1 MAFDLLL
8 RNARLPDGAV
18 ADIGVA
24 DGKIAAIGPALAGDA
39 GEVIDCGGRL
49 VSPGFVETH
58 IHLDKTCTIDRC
70 QCETQRFPHGAMER
84 TRAIKSSFT
93 VEDVTGRARRTL
105 EKCISHGTTLMRTH
119 AEVDPGVGLRGFE
132 GVKALVEQYKWAID
146 IEICV
151 MPQEGLLNNPGTE
164 QLMVAALKNGA
175 TVIGAAPTYDSDS
188 SAQVRRIFEL
198 AREFDVDIDM
208 HVDSGSSAQHLD
220 TRLVC
225 ELTEK
230 YGWGGRVACGHLTKL
245 SVMPLPELDE
255 MAKRM
260 ADAGVALTVLPAT
273 DLYLGGRDKDHR
285 VERSVA
291 DANRLHRLGVT
302 CCISSNNILNA
313 FTPLGDGQLIRMA
326 NLYANVIQH
335 AMPEDLAETWQFFTS
350 QSAKIMRRRDYGIA
364 VGNPADLVVVDAPDT
379 VSAIREIAPVLMG
392 FKRGR
397 RSFTRTPVVLHKP
410 N

>member
-1 MAFDLLL
+1 MGFDLVL
-8 RNARLPDGAV
+8 RDARLADGTAT
-18 ADIGVA
+18 DIGVQH
-24 DGKIAAIGPALAGDA
+24 GRIAAIAPGLPTEGA
-39 GEVIDCGGRL
+39 EVEDCLGRL

-70 QCETQRFPHGAMER
+70 PCETQRFPHGAMQR
-84 TRAIKSSFT
+84 VSDIKHSFT
-93 VEDVTGRARRTL
+93 VEDVTSRARRTL
-105 EKCISHGTTLMRTH
+105 EKCISHGAMVMRTH
-119 AEVDPGVGLRGFE
+119 AEVDPKVGLRGFE
-132 GVKALVEQYKWAID
+132 GVKALVEAYKWAID

-151 MPQEGLLNNPGTE
+151 MPQEGMLNNPGTE
-164 QLMVAALKNGA
+164 ALMIQALRNGA
-175 TVIGAAPTYDSDS
+175 RVIGAAPTYDSDS

-225 ELTEK
+225 ELTEH

-260 ADAGVALTVLPAT
+260 AGAGVALTVLPST
-273 DLYLGGRDKDHR
+273 DLYLGGRERDHR

-291 DANRLHRLGVT
+291 DANRLHRLGVL
-302 CCISSNNILNA
+302 CSISSNNILNA
-313 FTPLGDGQLIRMA
+313 FTPLGDGQLIRQA

-335 AMPEDLAETWQFFTS
+335 AMPDDLQDTWKFFTS
-350 QSAKIMRRRDYGIA
+350 NSAKLMRRGDYGIA
-364 VGNPADLVVVDAPDT
+364 VGNPADLAVIDAPDP
-379 VSAIREIAPVLMG
+379 VAAIREIAPVLTG

-397 RSFTRTPVVLHKP
+397 RSFTRAPVMLHRPK
-410 N
+410 